1 MANQLSYLDVT
12 TLMTKH
18 SLEEQ
23 IFSHLDFNNLIN
35 SRLVCKSWYKSLTSR
50 KKLWTNLLDRAITSE
65 IDNYPVEKV
74 ARFLCPILNEP
85 ILITNKY
92 KPVTTTLKGKDIVEI
107 EQAKES
113 WIKLATR
120 LRRTN
125 CIKDMIQLIGV
136 THHFDIFW
144 ALDVPKVL
152 IVFQHEY
159 FMAFKLMI
167 KHNLIQTEKICLFL
181 EKSIMSCNEEMVK
194 YIIPLV
200 DVDKPIQPYNHNE
213 TTYLHFASWFGNL
226 EIYKEI
232 HKASKD
238 KIPWDVNGKT
248 PFHGMDKNDIF
259 YHDLLEF
266 IEENNPEIVPMIRN
280 LSLMTT

>member
-1 MANQLSYLDVT
+1 MANQLSYLDVS

-18 SLEEQ
+18 SLEKEL
-23 IFSHLDFNNLIN
+23 FGYLDFKSLIN

-50 KKLWTNLLDRAITSE
+50 KQLWINLLDRSITRE
-65 IDNYPVEKV
+65 IDNYPVEKIV
-74 ARFLCPILNEP
+74 RFLCPILNDQ

-92 KPVTTTLKGKDIVEI
+92 KQVTTRLEGKDVIEI
-107 EQAKES
+107 EQAKEP
-113 WIKLATR
+113 WIKLATH
-120 LRRTN
+120 LKKTN
-125 CIKDMIQLIGV
+125 CIKDIIQLIGV

-167 KHNLIQTEKICLFL
+167 KHDLIQTEKIRLFL

-200 DVDKPIQPYNHNE
+200 DIDKPIQPYNHNE
-213 TTYLHFASWFGNL
+213 CTYLHMASWFGNL

-238 KIPWDVNGKT
+238 KIPRDINGKT
-248 PFHGMDKNDIF
+248 PFHGMDKNDMF

-266 IEENNPEIVPMIRN
+266 IEENNPEIVPIIRN